1 MKTLTHIFIAL
12 MAVLIAGGC
21 LAGCNS
27 KSEKDKELAE
37 LRQIAEM
44 DRREMEN
51 QYADFAAQYGEMK
64 QEIKDD
70 SLVAK
75 LDAEQKRAEGLL
87 KELRELKTNS
97 AAEILRLKKELA
109 TVRAVLRDY
118 IRQVDS
124 LQRLN
129 QTLTSERDEARAEA
143 ERTRREN
150 SSINERNS
158 QLSEQVAVASQ
169 LNATGVSV
177 MAVKK
182 NGKAAKR
189 DVERM
194 MQQAEQDAKNKVSE
208 TEVLGIA
215 REKSHEIVKKAEDR
229 SREMYRVANEY
240 TEDALRRTEEAIQMA
255 LEEVKQSRVR
265 FRAASAEQMQKRREE
280 LAQSAEKQTQNG

>member
-1 MKTLTHIFIAL
+1 MVRDMKEIQIRKNDAGQRLDRFVGK
-12 MAVLIAGGC
+12 AVPL
-21 LAGCNS
+21 LP
-27 KSEKDKELAE
+27 E
-37 LRQIAEM
+37 
-44 DRREMEN
+44 
-51 QYADFAAQYGEMK
+51 
-64 QEIKDD
+64 
-70 SLVAK
+70 SL
-75 LDAEQKRAEGLL
+75 LQKY
-87 KELRELKTNS
+87 
-97 AAEILRLKKELA
+97 IRLKRIK
-109 TVRAVLRDY
+109 R
-118 IRQVDS
+118 
-124 LQRLN
+124 
-129 QTLTSERDEARAEA
+129 
-143 ERTRREN
+143 
-150 SSINERNS
+150 
-158 QLSEQVAVASQ
+158 
-169 LNATGVSV
+169 
-177 MAVKK
+177 